1 MDFKIYNIRNQQVM
15 LDEDLAKAYEVKT
28 KNLNKAV
35 KRNIKRFPHNFYFQL
50 TFEEIESLRFQNG
63 TSKIEETEKRGGRR
77 YLPYA
82 FTEQGI
88 AMLSAVLRSEKA
100 VEVSIKIINQFI
112 QMRKFLNTYA
122 GILQR
127 IEKHDIK
134 LIQHDKKFDKIF
146 NSLNKEQPKQG
157 IFYDGQIF
165 DAYEFI
171 NDLIK
176 TAKNNITLIDNYV
189 NYETLAL
196 FKNTKVKILIKTNI
210 TEQLKQ
216 DYKKYKEQYNN
227 IQLEHFTKSHDRFL
241 ILDKKIYHIG
251 ASLKDLGKKWF
262 AFSKMLSV
270 FENKE
275 LIRL

>member
-15 LDEDLAKAYEVKT
+15 LDRDLAKAYEVET
-28 KNLNKAV
+28 GRLNEQV
-35 KRNIKRFPHNFYFQL
+35 KRNKNRFPETYCFRL
-50 TFEEIESLRFQNG
+50 TKSEFSLLISQNAISNES
-63 TSKIEETEKRGGRR
+63 RGGTRK
-77 YLPYA
+77 LPLV
-82 FTEQGI
+82 FTEHGVV
-88 AMLSAVLRSEKA
+88 MLSSVLKSNVASK
-100 VEVSIKIINQFI
+100 VSLKIVNEFI
-112 QMRKFLNTYA
+112 SLRKFLNKNA

-127 IEKHDIK
+127 VQENSNK
-134 LIQHDKKFDKIF
+134 LLEHDKKFDKIF
-146 NSLNKEQPKQG
+146 NSLNKEPPKQG

-189 NYETLAL
+189 NYETLSL
-196 FKNTKVKILIKTNI
+196 FKNTKVKVLIKTTI
-210 TEQLKQ
+210 TNSLEQ

-241 ILDKKIYHIG
+241 ILDKEIYHIG

-270 FENKE
+270 FGNKK
-275 LIRL
+275 LI

>member
-1 MDFKIYNIRNQQVM
+1 
-15 LDEDLAKAYEVKT
+15 
-28 KNLNKAV
+28 
-35 KRNIKRFPHNFYFQL
+35 
-50 TFEEIESLRFQNG
+50 
-63 TSKIEETEKRGGRR
+63 
-77 YLPYA
+77 
-82 FTEQGI
+82 
-88 AMLSAVLRSEKA
+88 MLSGVLRSKKA
-100 VEVSIKIINQFI
+100 TEINIKIMRAFV
-112 QMRKFLNTYA
+112 QMRKILSKNNTFLQKFQQ
-122 GILQR
+122 IDQ
-127 IEKHDIK
+127 K

-171 NDLIK
+171 NNLIK

-189 NYETLAL
+189 NYETLSL
-196 FKNTKVKILIKTNI
+196 FKNTKAKVLIKTNI

-216 DYKKYKEQYNN
+216 DHNKYKEQYNN

-241 ILDKKIYHIG
+241 ILDKEIYHIG

-270 FENKE
+270 FLNKE
-275 LIRL
+275 LI